1 MPWICSPDGFWFV
14 VCILVTCND
23 EYTFLL
29 PLHFTLR
36 EWATTVMII
45 VVFDA
50 MIMSD
55 LSMVYISSF
64 FLMTND
70 AMLMSYDD
78 SSFVLHLSAVSITE
92 AMIIGCSIFCHLF
105 VPVPW

>member
-1 MPWICSPDGFWFV
+1 
-14 VCILVTCND
+14 
-23 EYTFLL
+23 
-29 PLHFTLR
+29 LR
-36 EWATTVMII
+36 EWATAMMII

-64 FLMTND
+64 FLMTNE

>member
-1 MPWICSPDGFWFV
+1 
-14 VCILVTCND
+14 
-23 EYTFLL
+23 
-29 PLHFTLR
+29 
-36 EWATTVMII
+36 MII

-70 AMLMSYDD
+70 TMLMSYDD
-78 SSFVLHLSAVSITE
+78 SSFVFHLFDMSITE
-92 AMIIGCSIFCHLF
+92 AMIIGCSIFAISLYLF
-105 VPVPW
+105 HGNWGDGQLVVPDF